1 MEETTAQAPFANVP
15 REESSPENRKI
26 ALHRL
31 KAIQKEVGDRL
42 RAAGKSE
49 HELDRILSEESS
61 ETRNEI

>member
-1 MEETTAQAPFANVP
+1 MEETTGQAPFANVP
-15 REESSPENRKI
+15 IEGSVPENRQI
-26 ALHRL
+26 AWHRL